1 MASKQDVLSPTFAD
15 RLKPHGIFI
24 MLIIRKYVEQDARE
38 IWLLFFNTIRN
49 INRHD
54 YTELQVQAWAPDSMD
69 LFIWNKRMIDIEPFI
84 AEIDGT
90 IVGYADLQ
98 NDGLIDHFFCHH
110 QYQRQGIG
118 SALMAHIF
126 DLGNK
131 KKINS
136 FFSQVSISAKPF
148 FEHFGF
154 NLVKQQSVEVKDQQ
168 LTNFHMQKRGKG
180 SKTGHKK

>member
-1 MASKQDVLSPTFAD
+1 MLCYPIQLSLDHHIVISATFAGP
-15 RLKPHGIFI
+15 LKSYGIFI
-24 MLIIRKYVEQDARE
+24 MLIIRKYVEQDASA

-49 INRHD
+49 VNCHD
-54 YTELQVQAWAPDSMD
+54 YTQLQVQAWAPDSMD
-69 LFIWNKRMIDIEPFI
+69 LFIWNKRMMDIEPFI
-84 AEIDGT
+84 AEIDGI

-126 DLGNK
+126 DLGSN
-131 KKINS
+131 KKINAY
-136 FFSQVSISAKPF
+136 FSQVSISAKPF

-154 NLVKQQSVEVKDQQ
+154 KLVKQQSVEVKDQQ
-168 LTNFHMQKRGKG
+168 LTNFHMQKRV
-180 SKTGHKK
+180 